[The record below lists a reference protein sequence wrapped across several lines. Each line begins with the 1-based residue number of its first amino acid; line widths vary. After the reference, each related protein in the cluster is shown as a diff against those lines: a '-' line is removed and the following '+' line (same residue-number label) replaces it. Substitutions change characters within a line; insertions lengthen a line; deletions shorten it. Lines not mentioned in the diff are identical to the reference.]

1 MAFVQAAY
9 TVRRACHCAAAV
21 VGCVNPT
28 MQRGMTMTRRG
39 DVITVACDDVIDD
52 VVTVWQMTC
61 VAGRLVG
68 SHGNCSAA
76 AAGNYAAQTQF
87 CYTWRYFSIAQQ

>member
-1 MAFVQAAY
+1 
-9 TVRRACHCAAAV
+9 
-21 VGCVNPT
+21 

-61 VAGRLVG
+61 VAGRWVG
-68 SHGNCSAA
+68 SYGNCSAA
-76 AAGNYAAQTQF
+76 AAAAGNGAAQSQF
-87 CYTWRYFSIAQQ
+87 CYIWRYFNIAQQ

>member
-1 MAFVQAAY
+1 
-9 TVRRACHCAAAV
+9 
-21 VGCVNPT
+21 

-61 VAGRLVG
+61 VAGRWVG

-76 AAGNYAAQTQF
+76 AAGTCAAQSQF
-87 CYTWRYFSIAQQ
+87 CYTWRYFDIAQQ